1 MKSIEFAG
9 DPIRAAAWLYYA
21 NTYTQSEVANALG
34 VSRQTVANYLSEAR
48 ERGLVTIQLEPD
60 ILAKHELATKLKS
73 CLGLQG
79 VHVVPATSDQDELR
93 QNVGRAGAEVLCS
106 LMRDGD
112 IIGVSSGR
120 TLSAVAKTMPKAS
133 FPRSTIIQV
142 SGSSIFATQHS
153 PEVCASDIATSIS
166 ARCLNLHAPAFL
178 SSQELTERLY
188 LEPALKEHFK
198 TISMASILAFG
209 IGELTE
215 QTVVEQ
221 PPYLNGEVRDQYIRS
236 GAKAIVFDRF
246 LGCEGQEVPGA
257 LSGRT
262 VAISLDTAKLVPTRL
277 GVCGGTQKV
286 EAVQAAISAG
296 LITHLVL
303 DASLACALLGKIGAK

>member
-21 NTYTQSEVANALG
+21 NTYTQSEVARALG

-48 ERGLVTIQLEPD
+48 ERGLVTIQLEQD
-60 ILAKHELATKLKS
+60 ILAKHDLATKLKS
-73 CLGLQG
+73 RLGLQG
-79 VHVVPATSDQDELR
+79 VHVVPTTSDQEELR
-93 QNVGRAGAEVLCS
+93 QRVGRAGAEVLCT

-133 FPRSTIIQV
+133 FPKTTIIQV

-188 LEPALKEHFK
+188 LEPALREHFK
-198 TISMASILAFG
+198 IISRASVLAFG
-209 IGELTE
+209 VGELTD
-215 QTVVEQ
+215 QTIVEQ
-221 PPYLNGEVRDQYIRS
+221 QPYLNTEVRDQYIRQ
-236 GAKAIVFDRF
+236 GAKAILFDRF
-246 LGCEGQEVPGA
+246 LNHDGKEVRGA

-262 VAISLDTAKLVPTRL
+262 VAISLSAAKQVPIRL
-277 GVCGGTQKV
+277 AVCGGVQKV
-286 EAVQAAISAG
+286 EAVKAAIASG
-296 LITHLVL
+296 LISHLVL
-303 DASLACALLGKIGAK
+303 DASLARALLV